1 MPTDAAANALIFTD
15 VDNTLVF
22 HDLEARTRG
31 EEIPRFDR
39 VAPSPAVYRAFER
52 LRARGHKVYLC
63 TGRALCNIPRLLH
76 DLNPDGIIAEAG
88 AYVRSGDRVLCDAH
102 MSLDVLERAA
112 SLLEELVVDV
122 EFEGNE
128 GLIEFYPSGA
138 QGAFPEFSIARGVDD
153 FMELAARYPIAKFCI
168 HGASTKRL
176 TSFIAFAREYFE
188 ICDLA
193 GDVLEFSLH
202 GTDKGSAI
210 RLVREHLGRG
220 IEGTYAFGDS
230 ENDLPMAAEVETF
243 IAMGNALEHV
253 KQQADLV
260 APPVKDDGMPR
271 MAAKLGLIDCFE

>member
-1 MPTDAAANALIFTD
+1 MPTDVAANALIFTD

-22 HDLEARTRG
+22 HDLEARARG
-31 EEIPRFDR
+31 EEIPRFDT
-39 VAPSPAVYRAFER
+39 VAPSPAVYRTFER

-63 TGRALCNIPRLLH
+63 TGRALCNIPQLLR

-88 AYVRSGDRVLCDAH
+88 AYVRSGEQVLRDAR
-102 MSLDVLERAA
+102 MGLDVLRCAA
-112 SLLEELVVDV
+112 RLLEDLVIDV

-138 QGAFPEFSIARGVDD
+138 QGAFPEFPIARGVGD

-168 HGASTKRL
+168 HEASTKCL
-176 TSFIAFAREYFE
+176 TPFIAFAREYFE

-193 GDVLEFSLH
+193 GDVLEFSLR

-210 RLVREHLGRG
+210 RLVREHLGHA

-243 IAMGNALEHV
+243 IAMGNALGHV

-260 APPVKDDGMPR
+260 APPVKDDGMPQ
-271 MAAKLGLIDCFE
+271 MAVRLGLIDYFD